1 MIGFLSMVGAY
12 FIVAYITQ
20 NGGWGLDTFWGTLVV
35 FFIVYMPIAT
45 IIWAILTLLTF
56 TFG

>member
-45 IIWAILTLLTF
+45 IIWAILTF